1 MTRRSEG
8 LEVAVG
14 TGALEVGGTVIEP
27 GTRRRVEVPVARF
40 VTGEWMVLPVEV
52 IHGHRPGP
60 RVWLSG
66 AIHGDEL
73 DGVEIIR
80 EVLGEMAPSR
90 LRGAVLGIPVVNVS
104 GFVAESRYLP
114 DRRDLNRSFPGKAQG
129 SMASRLAHLF
139 MTEVV
144 ERCQVGLDF
153 HCGSDDRENHP
164 HIRANLDD
172 DRTRELATAFGAPI
186 MIHNKPPKGS
196 LRKAASRS
204 GARTLVYEAGEA
216 GRFTDAA
223 IETGVAGT
231 LRVLAS
237 LGMIDRAPAITTPS
251 VEARSTHWVR
261 APRSGICRIEAPLG
275 SEVRKGQRLG
285 GVYELLGEK
294 ATRVRAGVGGIVIGR
309 RVNPLVHQ
317 GEAVVHLARPE
328 EHPSS

>member
-1 MTRRSEG
+1 MPPRSE
-8 LEVAVG
+8 VPAVSG
-14 TGALEVGGTVIEP
+14 TLEVGGTVIEP

-40 VTGEWMVLPVEV
+40 VTGEWLYLSVEV
-52 IHGHRPGP
+52 IHGSRPGP

-80 EVLGEMAPSR
+80 EVLGELAPSR
-90 LRGAVLGIPVVNVS
+90 LAGAVLGVPVVNVF

-114 DRRDLNRSFPGKAQG
+114 DRRDLNRSFPGKARG

-139 MTEVV
+139 MSEVV

-164 HIRANLDD
+164 HLRCNLDD
-172 DRTRELATAFGAPI
+172 PELRRLAVAFGAPL
-186 MIHNKPPKGS
+186 MVHNKPPKGS
-196 LRKAASRS
+196 LRKAASRT

-216 GRFTDAA
+216 GRFTDGA
-223 IETGVAGT
+223 IEAGVAGT
-231 LRVLAS
+231 LRVLWA
-237 LGMIDRAPAITTPS
+237 LGMIDEAPPAADPP

-261 APRSGICRIEAPLG
+261 APRSGICRIETPLG
-275 SEVRKGQRLG
+275 AEVRRGQRLG

-294 ATRVRAGVGGIVIGR
+294 ATRIRAGVGGIVIGR

-317 GEAVVHLARPE
+317 GEAVVHLARPQE
-328 EHPSS
+328 S